1 MTIREMIQDAHRAS
15 GRSIA
20 DVARESDLQQPT
32 LSRYLSGKRELTS
45 ERLGRL
51 LKTLGFSVQH
61 KARKRRKVV
70 KSPCDSA

>member
-1 MTIREMIQDAHRAS
+1 MTIRQMIQEAHRES

-51 LKTLGFSVQH
+51 LKTLGFSVQRR
-61 KARKRRKVV
+61 ARKRKKTL
-70 KSPCDSA
+70 KSLP